1 MSDED
6 DVRDK
11 DYGVDGNEYYYNADS
26 DDTRLGHGQ
35 PDTKEHDII
44 EILTSQDSSNWY
56 SSSPHERFTSSERTS
71 TCVDIG
77 QGGHCKDS

>member
-11 DYGVDGNEYYYNADS
+11 DYGVDGNEYYYNGDS

-44 EILTSQDSSNWY
+44 EILTSPVHGLLIRIKRLGTKWFCTMALQL
-56 SSSPHERFTSSERTS
+56 
-71 TCVDIG
+71 
-77 QGGHCKDS
+77 